1 RIAALFRRRPFKCR
15 SRQFSDTLILPP
27 TNHFANGARQVRTF
41 VHGACHS
48 SSPASFPQNF
58 AGFVIDLRYSF
69 WYFARLLI
77 SAFFA
82 KDLGGSKTRVSTR
95 CDSMFVLSEPLVDV
109 GVVGIVVIM

>member
-1 RIAALFRRRPFKCR
+1 M
-15 SRQFSDTLILPP
+15 PP

-48 SSPASFPQNF
+48 SSLASFAQNF

-82 KDLGGSKTRVSTR
+82 KDFGGSKTRVSTR
-95 CDSMFVLSEPLVDV
+95 CDSMFVLSTPFVGV
-109 GVVGIVVIM
+109 GVVVSVIVVII